1 MFVWPRLMG
10 LSISNLPSASL
21 QVKNDN
27 SPMEEAV
34 LDNQTLVHQSDES
47 ATESIKQ
54 TSVEETFTTP
64 RKTRKRNM
72 KTVQVGLSSFK
83 LALGV
88 RKKRGRSRTLAVKGT
103 SESKKRATDLER
115 STPLITSKAASS
127 GSAYKH
133 GKGKSVSVDN
143 ERIMTSNGNMLLASP
158 IVELKERT
166 NQNGAVLASDQQQP
180 LKSSDLSEASQN
192 AKRKRDNS
200 KEEQILS
207 QKEQVTILTRGLPET
222 VGKFSFSQ
230 FVTFTNL
237 VILAANC

>member
-64 RKTRKRNM
+64 RKTRKRNK

-103 SESKKRATDLER
+103 SESKRATDLER
-115 STPLITSKAASS
+115 STPLITSKAAS
-127 GSAYKH
+127 GSACLH

-143 ERIMTSNGNMLLASP
+143 ETIMTSNGNMLLASP
-158 IVELKERT
+158 ILELKERT
-166 NQNGAVLASDQQQP
+166 NQNGAVLASDQHQP
-180 LKSSDLSEASQN
+180 LRSSDLSEASQN

-207 QKEQVTILTRGLPET
+207 QKEQVTILTRGLPT
-222 VGKFSFSQ
+222 RSSSLCLG
-230 FVTFTNL
+230 
-237 VILAANC
+237 